1 MSPAAAITGSAA
13 DAVAGTNANT
23 IANSAVSRTTA
34 RGPSAGRAK
43 KYILYGLL
51 PLRTAHS
58 VRAARSLRAVW
69 EFIRVGSAA
78 QWCGAPADRFQHF
91 PLALCDVSVYIQP
104 V

>member
-23 IANSAVSRTTA
+23 IANSTVSRMTA
-34 RGPSAGRAK
+34 GWTGAGRAK

-58 VRAARSLRAVW
+58 VRVARFLRAMW
-69 EFIRVGSAA
+69 KFSRVGSAV
-78 QWCGAPADRFQHF
+78 QRFGPPANRFHHF
-91 PLALCDVSVYIQP
+91 GLALCDVSVYIQP